1 MPLWQKAG
9 LFLLP
14 LLMTGCSTISST
26 VDSVGDSVN
35 GWMGNDKELRAPVEL
50 EVLTPEFEPVI
61 QWKHEVGEGTDGL
74 WIELSHQVVDGVAYA
89 VSADGVVVAV
99 QASSGSALW
108 RQQLDQQLMAGVAVG
123 GESLYVATASGEL
136 IAFNRSNGTQR
147 WSSALLSE
155 VLSAP
160 AATDGMVVVRT
171 VDGKLIGLKEED
183 GEELWR
189 YQREVPALT
198 LRGTSRPVI
207 DGDRVY
213 AALDSGEVVVLSLQE
228 GREIWMKSVL
238 APRGRTEIERMVD
251 LDADPVV
258 ADGVLYVIGY
268 QGGMAALNTEQGDLL
283 WKRKVN
289 SLMAP
294 LVYGDYLFLADGEG
308 ILWAFDRKDG
318 SALWKQSAFQ
328 YHSLTSPTL
337 IGKNLVVGN
346 GEGALHWVSAE
357 DGHRVAQI
365 KLGAEGIA
373 AQPLPVGEKQIISYG
388 KGGVLS
394 LLAGQ

>member
-1 MPLWQKAG
+1 MTRWLKVG
-9 LFLLP
+9 ISLLP
-14 LLMTGCSTISST
+14 FMVAGCSTISST

-35 GWMGNDKELRAPVEL
+35 GWMGNDKDLRAPTPL
-50 EVLTPEFEPVI
+50 EALTPEFNPVV

-74 WIELSHQVVDGVAYA
+74 WIELSHQVIDGVAYA
-89 VSADGVVVAV
+89 ASADGVVVAV
-99 QASSGSALW
+99 Q
-108 RQQLDQQLMAGVAVG
+108 
-123 GESLYVATASGEL
+123 TASGSVFWQQQLEQQLVAGIAVGHESVYVASAAGKL
-136 IAFNRSNGTQR
+136 IALDRTSGVQR

-160 AATDGMVVVRT
+160 VAADGVVVVRT
-171 VDGKLIGLKEED
+171 VDGKLIGLNEQD

-207 DGDRVY
+207 DGNRVY

-258 ADGVLYVIGY
+258 ADGVIYVIGY
-268 QGGMAALNTEQGDLL
+268 QGGMAALNAEQGDLL
-283 WKRKVN
+283 WRRKVN

-294 LVYGDYLFLADGEG
+294 LVYGDYLFLADGESV
-308 ILWAFDRKDG
+308 LWAFDRKDG
-318 SALWKQSAFQ
+318 SALWKQTALK
-328 YHSLTSPTL
+328 YRGLTSPIL
-337 IGKNLVVGN
+337 IGKNLVVGD
-346 GEGALHWVSAE
+346 GEGYLHWVSAE
-357 DGHRVAQI
+357 DGHRVTQI
-365 KLGAEGIA
+365 ELDSDGIA
-373 AQPLPVGEKQIISYG
+373 AQPLQVGEQQVISYG
-388 KGGVLS
+388 KGGKLS
-394 LLAGQ
+394 LLTGQ